1 MKPRRQPSIR
11 RLLIVNNRMITVLII
26 LPLAVIALL
35 FFFNTRQY
43 NQMISNVNQAN
54 EIRSQASAHIES
66 SIWDTVSGKS
76 TAAAPTRVICQL
88 SARLTTLQAHT
99 TTEDQRASLGFA
111 VRTLKTLAS
120 YVDQLKT
127 NIAQH
132 QPVDDNVALF
142 NQTKQVDELLDET
155 LGEYVV
161 AEINQTAAKSQDLLL
176 LFYGFLAAMAVLVGV
191 MLFLARRNRQRLQR
205 SIQQPLNQILTFT
218 GEVAQG
224 HWDKPLADP
233 GVQEFDQLTTELNQ
247 MTGQLQTLF
256 SENTAKQRALAEAQ
270 IRVLQAQINPHF
282 IYNSLDA
289 ILMLAQSGDNA
300 RVQEITMALSDFFKI
315 TLNKGSEWLTV
326 GKELRHVEDYLAILK
341 IRYGPILTYTVSAD
355 AAVKAFQTPK
365 MLLQPLV
372 ENAVYHGIKNSRR
385 RGIVTVTA
393 ALVADH
399 IVFTVQDN
407 GIGMDAATLA
417 AVQAHMQ
424 QPPDSRIE
432 GGYGLFNVAKR
443 LKLLFGDRAE
453 LTITS
458 EYKRG
463 TTVIVS
469 LPQLPG
475 KE

>member
-1 MKPRRQPSIR
+1 M
-11 RLLIVNNRMITVLII
+11 
-26 LPLAVIALL
+26 
-35 FFFNTRQY
+35 
-43 NQMISNVNQAN
+43 
-54 EIRSQASAHIES
+54 
-66 SIWDTVSGKS
+66 
-76 TAAAPTRVICQL
+76 
-88 SARLTTLQAHT
+88 
-99 TTEDQRASLGFA
+99 
-111 VRTLKTLAS
+111 AS
-120 YVDQLKT
+120 YVSQLKT

-132 QPVDDNVALF
+132 RPVDDNVTLF

-191 MLFLARRNRQRLQR
+191 MLFIARRNRQRLQR

-355 AAVKAFQTPK
+355 AAVKPFQTPK

-407 GIGMDAATLA
+407 GIGMDAPALA

-424 QPPDSRIE
+424 QPPDSKIE